1 MVTFLIS
8 MGERWDKE
16 ASLNESKGCVEN
28 MTDSE
33 GFFRHTLLIV
43 LIITQWV
50 IVVVP
55 ELLSNPFKH

>member
-50 IVVVP
+50 IVVT
-55 ELLSNPFKH
+55 

>member
-43 LIITQWV
+43 LIITQGV
-50 IVVVP
+50 IVVTWTTV
-55 ELLSNPFKH
+55 

>member
-1 MVTFLIS
+1 MVNFLIS

-16 ASLNESKGCVEN
+16 ASLNESKGRVEN

-43 LIITQWV
+43 LTITQWV
-50 IVVVP
+50 IIVT
-55 ELLSNPFKH
+55 